1 MFFIHKD
8 DIIMIGL
15 YSKKISQIPHLSE
28 FLGSRWVRLPTSKKM
43 SAIAGWGAKPT
54 ADRAR
59 AEAAKRGLPYISIED
74 GFLRSLGLGF
84 EFDPISLIVDY
95 TGVYYDCNRPSDLEN
110 ILNSRGWET
119 PELIGAARNAIA
131 GILEHNLSKYN
142 HAPEAPRNLFGSDDR
157 KKILLLDQTFNDMS
171 ITLGG
176 ADALSFQNMLHNAI
190 ETNKDVMVFIKT
202 HPDVISGKKKGYL
215 LGNELPENTK
225 IIGKDYAPLSLL
237 SQADM
242 VYTVTS
248 QMGFEALLL
257 NKEVHCFGMPFYS
270 GWGLTI
276 DRLGNPRRK
285 IKRTVEEVFAAA
297 YILYARYVNP
307 FTGKKCDIDEAVNIV
322 ADQRRRNEANRGLSV
337 CVGFS
342 RWKRGLARSYLNST
356 GGTLRFFKNYNS
368 AIKCA
373 KTGSGR
379 IVIWA
384 SKEPPELDERCKKIG
399 VDLIRMEDGF
409 IRSVGLGS
417 EFNYPFS
424 LVLDNM
430 GIYYDPLRPSSIEKT
445 LQETVFSR
453 NLLDRAKALRNIIIK
468 RAITK
473 YNLNTDAQL
482 ISSRPRNRRVI
493 LVVGQVDDDASVRL
507 GGCGISSN
515 TELIQAVRRAN
526 EDAFIIYKPHPDVL
540 IGNRPGEEHDVSSSE
555 LFDELATIGSLTKWF
570 DQVDELHTLT
580 SLSGFEALMRG
591 LPVYTYGGPFYA
603 GWGLTNDRVEFPR
616 RTRRLSLDELVAGTL
631 ILYAA
636 YHDWVTGLACTPEAV
651 IHRLTN
657 PRLPARLRFRR
668 NIFLGLRNAMR
679 FFHLER

>member
-1 MFFIHKD
+1 MIHKD

-15 YSKKISQIPHLSE
+15 CSKKISQIPHLSE

-59 AEAAKRGLPYISIED
+59 AEAAKRGVPYISIED

-119 PELIGAARNAIA
+119 AELIGAARNAIA

-142 HAPEAPRNLFGSDDR
+142 HAPEAPSDLFGSDDR
-157 KKILLLDQTFNDMS
+157 KRVLVVDQTFNDMS

-176 ADALSFQNMLHNAI
+176 ADALSFRNMLHTAI
-190 ETNKDVMVFIKT
+190 EKNKDAMVFIKT

-215 LGNELPENTK
+215 LENELPENTK
-225 IIGKDYAPLSLL
+225 IIAKDYAPLSLL
-237 SQADM
+237 SQADR

-270 GWGLTI
+270 GWGLTV
-276 DRLGNPRRK
+276 DRLENPRRK
-285 IKRTVEEVFAAA
+285 IKRTVEEVFAAS

-356 GGTLRFFKNYNS
+356 GGTLKFFKNYNS

-430 GIYYDPLRPSSIEKT
+430 GIYYDPLRLSSIEKT

-453 NLLDRAKALRNIIIK
+453 NLLDRAKTLRNVIIK

-473 YNLNTDAQL
+473 YNLNTDDQL

-515 TELIQAVRRAN
+515 TELLQAVRHAN

-540 IGNRPGEEHDVSSSE
+540 IGNRPGEEHDMV
-555 LFDELATIGSLTKWF
+555 
-570 DQVDELHTLT
+570 
-580 SLSGFEALMRG
+580 
-591 LPVYTYGGPFYA
+591 
-603 GWGLTNDRVEFPR
+603 
-616 RTRRLSLDELVAGTL
+616 
-631 ILYAA
+631 
-636 YHDWVTGLACTPEAV
+636 
-651 IHRLTN
+651 
-657 PRLPARLRFRR
+657 
-668 NIFLGLRNAMR
+668 
-679 FFHLER
+679 